1 MNAKKTEILK
11 LKESSRV
18 KITFGNRSEDKVILS
33 FAAAFAV
40 LAIFFIVMETVD

>member
-33 FAAAFAV
+33 FAAKEDALIKYLSF
-40 LAIFFIVMETVD
+40 LDL